1 MYTFFILF
9 FSVYFLSN
17 LYIFIRGWQALEIAP
32 TLRWIYAVVFV
43 LCVFSYIVA
52 RIFANFLSFSVYSV
66 ILWIGSIWFFLLV
79 YFLMF
84 ILLIDFTR
92 VINSVF
98 HFLPAFLYKNYPQ
111 TKLYIILLV
120 LGITF
125 ISASYGYYNRSNIKL
140 KTIEV
145 SAKKRIGKQYRLVF
159 FSDLH
164 LTPINN
170 HKFLSKLVSKVNAL
184 QPDLILIGGD
194 LADEGIANLRRWKI
208 ADEFRN
214 LRSRLGIYAIL
225 GNHEYINNADSLVK
239 HFTTLGIRFLIDD
252 FVEID
257 NSFILVGRD
266 ERSRIRFWKE
276 NRKSL
281 ADLTREINSPL
292 PRILL
297 DHVPLD
303 LNESREHDFILQL
316 SGHVHNGQF
325 FPGNLFTSLI
335 YEISWGY
342 KKIGSTHYYVSSGV
356 GSWGPPIKIFSDAEI
371 VLIILNL

>member
-1 MYTFFILF
+1 MYTFFFAF
-9 FSVYFLSN
+9 FLIYFLSN
-17 LYIFIRGWQALEIAP
+17 LYIFVRGWQALELFAP
-32 TLRWIYAVVFV
+32 IRWIYAVVFV
-43 LCVFSYIVA
+43 LCVFSYVVA
-52 RIFANFLSFSVYSV
+52 KVFSKVLPLSLYSV

-79 YFLMF
+79 YFLMLV
-84 ILLIDFTR
+84 LLIDFTR
-92 VINSVF
+92 FLNSF
-98 HFLPAFLYKNYPQ
+98 FNFLPAFIHKNYLQ
-111 TKLYIILLV
+111 TKFYVLLLV

-125 ISASYGYYNRSNIKL
+125 ISASYGYLNRSNIKL

-145 SAKKRIGKQYRLVF
+145 STDKQMGKEYRLVF

-164 LTPINN
+164 LTPIND
-170 HKFLSKLVSKVNAL
+170 HFFLSNVVSKVNSL

-194 LADEGIANLRRWKI
+194 LADEDVVNLRRWKI

-214 LRSRLGIYAIL
+214 FRSKFGNFAIL
-225 GNHEYINNADSLVK
+225 GNHEYLNNADSLVK

-266 ERSRIRFWKE
+266 DRSRTRYRKE

-281 ADLTREINSPL
+281 AEITREINSPL

-303 LNESREHDFILQL
+303 LNEAQEHNYILQL
-316 SGHVHNGQF
+316 SGHTHNGQF
-325 FPGNLFTSLI
+325 FPGNLITSMI
-335 YEISWGY
+335 YRISCGY

-371 VLIILNL
+371 VLIILKL